1 VILLN
6 VSIRGI
12 VEGFYGKPW
21 SMKQRKDIISFASKY
36 GYNLYIYAPKADPK
50 HRFAWKEPYDKE
62 FIEQFR
68 ELVSLGKKEGLDV
81 CMALSPGNSI
91 AYSSAEDLEMVVGKF
106 IPFID
111 MGMKTVAVFLDDI
124 AQELFHDK
132 DKQKYSGLADAQQD
146 FLNRLHKK
154 LRDRE
159 KDIKL
164 IFCPTQYFGETST
177 EYHRVL
183 GEKLNKEISIMWTG
197 NKVCSASLTAENA
210 QMISQ
215 AFQRPVLYWDNYPV
229 NDARMVMELHL
240 GPYENR
246 EIGIKKYCEGIV
258 LNPMNQPYAS
268 MPVIAAAADFFKS
281 DSYDSYK
288 VLKKVCMELYPD
300 AAQEFYEFSMCN
312 IKSPLHNSEPEYLTD
327 MFVEMFKMY
336 ESNNIQAALSLIF
349 KKSLRMEEV
358 YQKLKSSLDKSMLED
373 ISLWLE
379 EFHGWSEVLRL
390 SAVLV
395 KDSIPVAIERY
406 GKDDIYLLKGDI
418 SELEEK
424 LKTAVEYQTSV
435 CGLSIMNF
443 AIEQLKCA
451 KGFLK
456 LAEY

>member
-1 VILLN
+1 M
-6 VSIRGI
+6 
-12 VEGFYGKPW
+12 E
-21 SMKQRKDIISFASKY
+21 QRKDMISFAAKH

-50 HRFAWKEPYDKE
+50 HRFAWKEPYGKE

-68 ELVSLGKKEGLDV
+68 ELVNLGKKEGLDI

-91 AYSSAEDLEMVVGKF
+91 AYSSDEDLEMVVHKF
-106 IPFID
+106 MPFIA
-111 MGMKTVAVFLDDI
+111 MGMNTVAVFLDDI

-132 DKQKYSGLADAQQD
+132 DKQKYACLADAQQD

-154 LRDRE
+154 LTARE
-159 KDIKL
+159 KEIKL

-183 GEKLNKEISIMWTG
+183 GERLNKEISIMWTG
-197 NKVCSASLTAENA
+197 NKVCSQSLTMENA
-210 QMISQ
+210 EMISN

-246 EIGIKKYCEGIV
+246 EIGVKKYCEGIV

-268 MPVIAAAADFFKS
+268 MPVIAAAGEFFEN

-288 VLKKVCMELYPD
+288 ALKRVCMELYPD
-300 AAQEFYEFSMCN
+300 VAQEFYEFSMCN

-327 MFVEMFKMY
+327 MFGEMFKMY
-336 ESNNIQAALSLIF
+336 ESNNIQEALSLIM
-349 KKSLRMEEV
+349 KKSLRMEEI
-358 YQKLKSSLDKSMLED
+358 YQKLKSSLEKNMLED
-373 ISLWLE
+373 ISCWLE
-379 EFHGWSEVLRL
+379 EFYGWAEILGGTVFLIKS
-390 SAVLV
+390 
-395 KDSIPVAIERY
+395 SIPIAVEKY
-406 GKDDIYLLKGDI
+406 GEDEIKVLKNAVTG
-418 SELEEK
+418 LEKK
-424 LKTAVEYQTSV
+424 LKTAMEYQTSV

-456 LAEY
+456 LVEY

>member
-1 VILLN
+1 M
-6 VSIRGI
+6 
-12 VEGFYGKPW
+12 E
-21 SMKQRKDIISFASKY
+21 QRKDMISFAAKH

-50 HRFAWKEPYDKE
+50 HRFAWKEPYGKE

-68 ELVSLGKKEGLDV
+68 ELVNLGKKEGLDI

-91 AYSSAEDLEMVVGKF
+91 AYSSDEDLEMVVHKF
-106 IPFID
+106 MPFIA
-111 MGMKTVAVFLDDI
+111 MGMNTVAVFLDDI

-132 DKQKYSGLADAQQD
+132 DKQKYACLADAQQD

-154 LRDRE
+154 LTARE
-159 KDIKL
+159 KEIKL

-183 GEKLNKEISIMWTG
+183 GERLNKEISIMWTG
-197 NKVCSASLTAENA
+197 NKVCSQSLTMENA
-210 QMISQ
+210 KMISN

-268 MPVIAAAADFFKS
+268 MSVIAAAADFFKS

-327 MFVEMFKMY
+327 MFVEMFRMY
-336 ESNNIQAALSLIF
+336 ESNNIQDALSLIF

-358 YQKLKSSLDKSMLED
+358 YQKLKSSLEKNMLED
-373 ISLWLE
+373 ISCWLE
-379 EFHGWSEVLRL
+379 EFHGWAEILGATVF
-390 SAVLV
+390 LV
-395 KDSIPVAIERY
+395 KSSIPIAVERY
-406 GKDDIYLLKGDI
+406 GEDEIKVLKNAVAG
-418 SELEEK
+418 LEKK
-424 LKTAVEYQTSV
+424 LETAVEYQTSV

-456 LAEY
+456 LVEY